1 MSRRPTS
8 MSPRNRAE
16 ALVAIS
22 TGVLSLDEVLSLA
35 ASGVGEDLRSL
46 PLRDVLANLPGVDA
60 AAVMARLRDFGYR
73 AAATAGLGDMLNIR
87 HMSLLADTLL
97 ADDDQTTGADNFPF
111 VTGGA
116 R

>member
-1 MSRRPTS
+1 MAKRPPN

-46 PLRDVLANLPGVDA
+46 PLHDVLENLPGVDA
-60 AAVMARLRDFGYR
+60 PSVMARLRDFGYP
-73 AAATAGLGDMLNIR
+73 AAATAGLGDIINIR
-87 HMSLLADTLL
+87 HMPLLADALL
-97 ADDDQTTGADNFPF
+97 VDEDATVGNWPF
-111 VTGGA
+111 VERTS